1 MAYGLPSEGTR
12 RLQLGLGVLTLV
24 VYLVTLVAT
33 IALHGAPYWAG
44 WWAVIAV
51 LAVGAFLIGRP
62 VALIL
67 EWVIAGY
74 RAPA

>member
-12 RLQLGLGVLTLV
+12 RLQLALGVLTLV

-44 WWAVIAV
+44 WWVAMVL
-51 LAVGAFLIGRP
+51 LAVVAFLIGRP
-62 VALIL
+62 VAVIL
-67 EWVIAGY
+67 EWIIAGY